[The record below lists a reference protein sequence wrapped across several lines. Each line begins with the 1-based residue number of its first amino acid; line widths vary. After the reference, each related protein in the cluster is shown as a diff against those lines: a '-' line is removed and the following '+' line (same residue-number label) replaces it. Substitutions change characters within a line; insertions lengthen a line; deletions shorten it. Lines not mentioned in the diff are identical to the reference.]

1 MDKSHKASFECW
13 KMNDKFIDFKMAKRT
28 LQASL
33 LCAIIVYSLASSSY
47 ENDVESQQ
55 TTANQDSM
63 QQLFKIEG
71 KVSVI
76 DDKLQNGKRPRP
88 ARLL

>member
-1 MDKSHKASFECW
+1 
-13 KMNDKFIDFKMAKRT
+13 MAKGT
-28 LQASL
+28 LQVL
-33 LCAIIVYSLASSSY
+33 LLFAIIVYSLASSSY

-55 TTANQDSM
+55 TTANQDPM

-76 DDKLQNGKRPRP
+76 DDKLQNGERA
-88 ARLL
+88 ARGLLFQSNANILHCTSYKEV